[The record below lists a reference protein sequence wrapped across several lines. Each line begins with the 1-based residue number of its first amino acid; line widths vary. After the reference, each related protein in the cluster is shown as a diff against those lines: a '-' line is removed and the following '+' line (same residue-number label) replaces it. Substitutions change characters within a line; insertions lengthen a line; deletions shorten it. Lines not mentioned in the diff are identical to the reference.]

1 MSSAGVE
8 NSLKVHRARNN
19 LTQAEL
25 AGLADIT
32 RASVNAIE
40 GGRMVPSV
48 FLALRL
54 AGALGVTVDELFWL
68 PAVGAGKSGA
78 KPALSAAPGA
88 GSAKKL
94 LPPRLSSRRSGA
106 NR

>member
-1 MSSAGVE
+1 M
-8 NSLKVHRARNN
+8 ND

-48 FLALRL
+48 VLALRL
-54 AGALGVTVDELFWL
+54 ATALGVTVEDLFRL
-68 PAVGAGKSGA
+68 PSSNDAGE
-78 KPALSAAPGA
+78 
-88 GSAKKL
+88 
-94 LPPRLSSRRSGA
+94 
-106 NR
+106 